1 MPDTISLALIA
12 GFVLDLLLGDPR
24 WLPHPVRSIGRLANW
39 AEPRCRRI
47 MANEYLAGALFTMVV
62 VAVAAGGVWIVIWG
76 LQQLHPGLAALG
88 MFYFVYAGLAVG
100 DLAGEATAVWQL
112 LRGGGNGPGP
122 PRLSRNIR
130 R

>member
-24 WLPHPVRSIGRLANW
+24 WLPHPVRLIGHLANW

-47 MANEYLAGALFTMVV
+47 IANEYVAGALFTMVV

-76 LQQLHPGLAALG
+76 LQQLHPVLAALV
-88 MFYFVYAGLAVG
+88 MYYFVYAGRPRYG
-100 DLAGEATAVWQL
+100 SYCEAGTSAPHAANYLVLSGATP
-112 LRGGGNGPGP
+112 NT
-122 PRLSRNIR
+122 
-130 R
+130 